1 MLAQSIPVLSHVVF
15 IRLLLALYHKNISF
29 LRKLFL
35 MLSLKCKIEST
46 PSYFWFQKTCCII
59 TADICLR
66 ANSNPLHRGQCDCAQ
81 ILIATQMDV
90 SSGIL
95 HKVQLFQTIHWTMC
109 AIVQRLQSLLA
120 QYTCILMNIARNC
133 EQILIAWQMPL
144 LLFIT
149 EVTLSTMNRSK
160 LPLRCLFISH

>member
-59 TADICLR
+59 TADICLHTD
-66 ANSNPLHRGQCDCAQ
+66 SNPLHRGDRNRDSDGCLVWYSSQSATISNYSNSLDNVRNCAKITISPGTIYLHLNEHCAQ
-81 ILIATQMDV
+81 L
-90 SSGIL
+90 
-95 HKVQLFQTIHWTMC
+95 
-109 AIVQRLQSLLA
+109 
-120 QYTCILMNIARNC
+120 
-133 EQILIAWQMPL
+133 
-144 LLFIT
+144 
-149 EVTLSTMNRSK
+149 
-160 LPLRCLFISH
+160 

>member
-59 TADICLR
+59 TADICLH
-66 ANSNPLHRGQCDCAQ
+66 ADSNPLHRGDRNRDSDGCLVWYSSQSATISNYTLDNVRNCAKITISPGTIYLHLNEHCAQ
-81 ILIATQMDV
+81 LWTDSNRLADAYVAIHHWNI
-90 SSGIL
+90 
-95 HKVQLFQTIHWTMC
+95 TIHC
-109 AIVQRLQSLLA
+109 AKLL
-120 QYTCILMNIARNC
+120 
-133 EQILIAWQMPL
+133 
-144 LLFIT
+144 
-149 EVTLSTMNRSK
+149 
-160 LPLRCLFISH
+160 LRCLFRSH

>member
-1 MLAQSIPVLSHVVF
+1 MLSHVVF

-59 TADICLR
+59 TADISLH
-66 ANSNPLHRGQCDCAQ
+66 ADSNPLHRGDRNRDSDGCLVWYSSQS
-81 ILIATQMDV
+81 ATI
-90 SSGIL
+90 SNYTL
-95 HKVQLFQTIHWTMC
+95 HWTMC

-133 EQILIAWQMPL
+133 EQILIA
-144 LLFIT
+144 
-149 EVTLSTMNRSK
+149 
-160 LPLRCLFISH
+160 